1 MPKHQA
7 SRSGYT
13 QAVGAALIALAFLIG
28 VSLFPHQSAPAPR
41 FVAARGGQVFGLGVW
56 LLPFLCLAVGLI
68 ILVRRSFAL
77 SGRVWGLLSA
87 YVVMLVVLHLRY
99 PAGRELLAASGRKGG
114 GYLGALLTLVLR
126 RVTGEPG
133 LWVATVGGAVAA
145 IVLLWGLSLDDLG
158 RLGLTVFLAGGRAAA
173 RAARTVAAWF
183 GGLLVWLGR
192 AAVWLV
198 LMTLAGLRAAGRLV
212 WRTVAA
218 VPPILRRGAVW
229 AAGAASTAVRRL
241 AERSRAFRASTAPP
255 LVPATLS
262 AASPAAVQSLASV
275 AVTPALAVTGPAPAA
290 RADEPSALSLDSG
303 EDAESPGDGLL
314 EEATAELEVPGE
326 LVPAEAP
333 AAESG
338 AAETPTASGAP
349 PETPAGPKRAKRRR
363 SNVTQEALPF
373 PAEPRRAYVVP
384 ELSLLDAFAAKAKA
398 GKVDPE
404 EVARNLERT
413 LASFGVEAKVVHWET
428 GPAVTRYELQPA
440 PGVKVQKITSLTNDI
455 ALSLAASSVRL
466 EAPIPGKSAIGVELP
481 NERPSLVHLREILGS
496 DQFTHATS
504 PLAVAVGKGIAGLP
518 IVADL
523 VQMPHLLIAGAT
535 GAGKS
540 VALNAMIAS
549 ILFRATP
556 EHARFL
562 MIDPKRVELTN
573 YNGIPHL
580 LSPVV
585 TGAREAA
592 AKLRWAIQEMESR
605 YEMFAKDGVRNIQAF
620 NAAHPDRP
628 LAYILIIIDELADLM
643 MVAPADFEEIICRLA
658 QMTRATGMHLLV
670 ATQRPSVDVITGLI
684 KANIPS
690 RIAFSVSSQVDSRT
704 ILDHPGAEKLLGRG
718 DMLFSPLGAIRPT
731 RVQGAFISD
740 AETERLVQ
748 FWRTQGEPAYV
759 DALLQATA
767 DEAAE
772 GGGNN
777 ADALLADAA
786 RLVVRAGYASVSLLQ
801 RKMRIGYVRAARLVD
816 QMEEKGIVG
825 PSQGSS
831 PRELLV
837 GLDELE
843 RVLRAGGPPGG
854 GLAGQHEIKAGSAEP
869 ARFDVMVA
877 GRGSAGTGAGSAEGA
892 S

>member
-1 MPKHQA
+1 MPKHKA
-7 SRSGYT
+7 SRHGYRS
-13 QAVGAALIALAFLIG
+13 AVGAGLIALAFFIG
-28 VSLFPHQSAPAPR
+28 VSLFPHQSAPVPR
-41 FVAARGGQVFGLGVW
+41 FLAARGGQAFGLGIW
-56 LLPFLCLAVGLI
+56 FLPFLCLILGLI
-68 ILVRRSFAL
+68 VVVRRSFAL
-77 SGRVWGLLSA
+77 SVRTWGLIA
-87 YVVMLVVLHLRY
+87 GYLVALVALHLRY
-99 PAGRELLAASGRKGG
+99 QAGHELLAASGRKGG
-114 GYLGALLTLVLR
+114 GYVGALLSVFLR
-126 RVTGEPG
+126 RFTGEPG
-133 LWVATVGGAVAA
+133 LWVATIGGAAAA
-145 IVLLWGLSLDDLG
+145 IVLMSGLSLEKLG
-158 RLGLTVFLAGGRAAA
+158 NAGITAFVAAGRAVAIACRATAA
-173 RAARTVAAWF
+173 GF
-183 GGLLVWLGR
+183 GGAGIWLGR
-192 AAVWLV
+192 ALVRLV
-198 LMTLAGLRAAGRLV
+198 LFTLTGLWVITRLLWRAACAAPPIISRAGA
-212 WRTVAA
+212 WTAAAVAA
-218 VPPILRRGAVW
+218 
-229 AAGAASTAVRRL
+229 ASRSAR
-241 AERSRAFRASTAPP
+241 ERSRAGRESPLPVAPAASAGEPWSQPLAAGEPAPP
-255 LVPATLS
+255 LSPLVES
-262 AASPAAVQSLASV
+262 VDAAAGVL
-275 AVTPALAVTGPAPAA
+275 
-290 RADEPSALSLDSG
+290 
-303 EDAESPGDGLL
+303 GD
-314 EEATAELEVPGE
+314 
-326 LVPAEAP
+326 
-333 AAESG
+333 AAEDEAALVG
-338 AAETPTASGAP
+338 AG
-349 PETPAGPKRAKRRR
+349 TPAGEAAPLDAAAASKRPRRRR
-363 SNVTQEALPF
+363 STVAQESLPF

-384 ELSLLDAFAAKAKA
+384 DLSLLDAFAAKAKT

-404 EVARNLERT
+404 EVARSLERT
-413 LASFGVEAKVVHWET
+413 LASFGVEAKVIRWET
-428 GPAVTRYELQPA
+428 GPVVTRYELQPA
-440 PGVKVQKITSLTNDI
+440 PGVKVQRITSLQNDI

-481 NERPSLVHLREILGS
+481 NERPSLVHLREILAS
-496 DQFTHATS
+496 DDFTRTTTS
-504 PLAVAVGKGIAGLP
+504 PLIVAVGKGIAGTP

-556 EHARFL
+556 EQARFL

-605 YEMFAKDGVRNIQAF
+605 YEIFAKDGVRNIQAF
-620 NAAHPDRP
+620 NASHPDRP

-658 QMTRATGMHLLV
+658 QMTRATGIHLLV

-690 RIAFSVSSQVDSRT
+690 LVAFSVSSQVDSRT

-718 DMLFSPLGAIRPT
+718 DMLFSPLGATRPT

-759 DALLQATA
+759 DALLRATA

-772 GGGNN
+772 ESGG

-843 RVLRAGGPPGG
+843 RVLRSAGAGDNRSGG
-854 GLAGQHEIKAGSAEP
+854 GEPPAEP
-869 ARFDVMVA
+869 VGRVRAAAVA
-877 GRGSAGTGAGSAEGA
+877 EDM
-892 S
+892 

>member
-1 MPKHQA
+1 VPKHKA
-7 SRSGYT
+7 SHSGYT
-13 QAVGAALIALAFLIG
+13 KVVGAALIALAFLVA

-41 FVAARGGQVFGLGVW
+41 FLAARGGQAFGLGIW
-56 LLPFLCLAVGLI
+56 FLPVLCFVIGLI
-68 ILVRRSFAL
+68 LWVHQSFTL
-77 SGRVWGLLSA
+77 SGRVWGLLGG
-87 YVVMLVVLHLRY
+87 YLVALVALHLRY

-114 GYLGALLTLVLR
+114 GYVGAVLSLVLR

-133 LWVATVGGAVAA
+133 LWVAILGGAAA
-145 IVLLWGLSLDDLG
+145 AAVLLWGLSLDDLG
-158 RLGLTVFLAGGRAAA
+158 HVALTVFLAAGRAVAGAA
-173 RAARTVAAWF
+173 RAVGAWC
-183 GGLLVWLGR
+183 GGAVSWLGR
-192 AAVWLV
+192 TTVWLV
-198 LMTLAGLRAAGRLV
+198 LMTLAGLRAIVRLC
-212 WRTVAA
+212 WR
-218 VPPILRRGAVW
+218 
-229 AAGAASTAVRRL
+229 
-241 AERSRAFRASTAPP
+241 
-255 LVPATLS
+255 
-262 AASPAAVQSLASV
+262 
-275 AVTPALAVTGPAPAA
+275 AA
-290 RADEPSALSLDSG
+290 RATPPLGYRVVAWTATGVGTMLRRVSDRVNALRLPTVSPRALEASDAAPPAASMNGLPAAAASEPLPDLLLES
-303 EDAESPGDGLL
+303 EDPAGDGDTG
-314 EEATAELEVPGE
+314 EETAFPGGTATAEEPARAELPLGAEGLNGVDPQAGE
-326 LVPAEAP
+326 AAPPAETQP
-333 AAESG
+333 S
-338 AAETPTASGAP
+338 TRRP
-349 PETPAGPKRAKRRR
+349 RRRR
-363 SNVTQEALPF
+363 SSVAQEALPF
-373 PAEPRRAYVVP
+373 PVEPRRAYTVP
-384 ELSLLDAFAAKAKA
+384 DLSLLDAFAAKAKA

-404 EVARNLERT
+404 EVARALERT
-413 LASFGVEAKVVHWET
+413 LASFGVEAKVIRWET
-428 GPAVTRYELQPA
+428 GPVVTRYELQPA
-440 PGVKVQKITSLTNDI
+440 PGVKVQKITSLQNDI

-481 NERPSLVHLREILGS
+481 NERPSLVHLREILAS
-496 DQFTHATS
+496 DDFARAPS
-504 PLAVAVGKGIAGLP
+504 PLIVGVGKGIAGMP
-518 IVADL
+518 ILADL

-549 ILFRATP
+549 ILFHATP
-556 EHARFL
+556 EHVRFL

-620 NAAHPDRP
+620 NASHPDRP

-658 QMTRATGMHLLV
+658 QMTRATGIHLLV

-718 DMLFSPLGAIRPT
+718 DMLFSPLGASRPT

-748 FWRTQGEPAYV
+748 FWRAQGEPAYV
-759 DALLQATA
+759 DALLNATA
-767 DEAAE
+767 AEAPDESR
-772 GGGNN
+772 G

-843 RVLRAGGPPGG
+843 RVLR
-854 GLAGQHEIKAGSAEP
+854 
-869 ARFDVMVA
+869 
-877 GRGSAGTGAGSAEGA
+877 TGASGEAHAHAAAAAEDA

>member
-1 MPKHQA
+1 VDEVSPNTTRWTDADAAEPPVERREETVPERGHTA
-7 SRSGYT
+7 AIDEPAAAADGVETYGDVEEAGPRPGDE
-13 QAVGAALIALAFLIG
+13 AWDAGGAAAAATG
-28 VSLFPHQSAPAPR
+28 DEAAAGQGDSGRPDAHPAPR
-41 FVAARGGQVFGLGVW
+41 RQ
-56 LLPFLCLAVGLI
+56 
-68 ILVRRSFAL
+68 
-77 SGRVWGLLSA
+77 
-87 YVVMLVVLHLRY
+87 
-99 PAGRELLAASGRKGG
+99 
-114 GYLGALLTLVLR
+114 
-126 RVTGEPG
+126 
-133 LWVATVGGAVAA
+133 
-145 IVLLWGLSLDDLG
+145 
-158 RLGLTVFLAGGRAAA
+158 
-173 RAARTVAAWF
+173 
-183 GGLLVWLGR
+183 
-192 AAVWLV
+192 
-198 LMTLAGLRAAGRLV
+198 
-212 WRTVAA
+212 
-218 VPPILRRGAVW
+218 
-229 AAGAASTAVRRL
+229 
-241 AERSRAFRASTAPP
+241 
-255 LVPATLS
+255 
-262 AASPAAVQSLASV
+262 
-275 AVTPALAVTGPAPAA
+275 
-290 RADEPSALSLDSG
+290 
-303 EDAESPGDGLL
+303 
-314 EEATAELEVPGE
+314 
-326 LVPAEAP
+326 
-333 AAESG
+333 
-338 AAETPTASGAP
+338 
-349 PETPAGPKRAKRRR
+349 KRRR
-363 SNVTQEALPF
+363 AGTSQEALPF
-373 PAEPRRAYVVP
+373 PAAPRRAYVP
-384 ELSLLDAFAAKAKA
+384 PDLSLLDAFSPKAKT

-413 LASFGVEAKVVHWET
+413 LASFGVEAKVVRWET
-428 GPAVTRYELQPA
+428 GPVVTRYELQPA
-440 PGVKVQKITSLTNDI
+440 PGVKVQKITSLQNDI

-481 NERPSLVHLREILGS
+481 NERPSLVHLREILS
-496 DQFTHATS
+496 SEEFARATS
-504 PLAVAVGKGIAGLP
+504 PLAVGVGKGIAGTP

-549 ILFRATP
+549 ILFRSTP
-556 EHARFL
+556 EQARLL

-585 TGAREAA
+585 TGPREAA
-592 AKLRWAIQEMESR
+592 AKLRWAISEMESR

-620 NAAHPDRP
+620 NASHPDRP

-658 QMTRATGMHLLV
+658 QMTRATGIHLLV

-718 DMLFSPLGAIRPT
+718 DMLFSPLGATRPT

-759 DALLQATA
+759 EALLQAS
-767 DEAAE
+767 AAE
-772 GGGNN
+772 AQEEARG

-837 GLDELE
+837 GIAELE
-843 RVLRAGGPPGG
+843 RLLRAGPEETAGG
-854 GLAGQHEIKAGSAEP
+854 DAGAAEEDRRP
-869 ARFDVMVA
+869 ARA
-877 GRGSAGTGAGSAEGA
+877 GVRQE
-892 S
+892 

>member
-7 SRSGYT
+7 SHSGY
-13 QAVGAALIALAFLIG
+13 AGAIGAGLIALAFLIG
-28 VSLFPHQSAPAPR
+28 VSLFPHQSAPVPR
-41 FVAARGGQVFGLGVW
+41 FVAARGGQAFGLGLW
-56 LLPFLCLAVGLI
+56 FLPFLCLVIGLI
-68 ILVRRSFAL
+68 VLVRRNLVL
-77 SGRVWGLLSA
+77 SGRVWGLLGG
-87 YVVMLVVLHLRY
+87 YVVALVALHLRY
-99 PAGRELLAASGRKGG
+99 PAGRELLAAAGRKGG
-114 GYLGALLTLVLR
+114 GYVGGLLVLVLR

-133 LWVATVGGAVAA
+133 LWVATLGGAAAA

-158 RLGLTVFLAGGRAAA
+158 RAGLTTFLAAGRATA
-173 RAARTVAAWF
+173 RAGRALAAWC
-183 GGLLVWLGR
+183 GWALAWLGR
-192 AAVWLV
+192 AAVWVV
-198 LMTLAGLRAAGRLV
+198 LITLAGLRAIGRLM
-212 WRTVAA
+212 WRAVRAA
-218 VPPILRRGAVW
+218 PPLFQRVMLRTGHAAGVSWRRAWEWARALRR
-229 AAGAASTAVRRL
+229 
-241 AERSRAFRASTAPP
+241 STAPP
-255 LVPATLS
+255 AVPAAPTVGGL
-262 AASPAAVQSLASV
+262 
-275 AVTPALAVTGPAPAA
+275 PAPAA
-290 RADEPSALSLDSG
+290 AFGPALPAGPIAAGTPAPVTASLDSLEAAAGPAAEFEEAAAEPADSEDLAGAEEPAGVEGPAAAGGSAAAGPPAG
-303 EDAESPGDGLL
+303 EDAPVSGTQ
-314 EEATAELEVPGE
+314 A
-326 LVPAEAP
+326 AP
-333 AAESG
+333 RR
-338 AAETPTASGAP
+338 P
-349 PETPAGPKRAKRRR
+349 KRRR
-363 SNVTQEALPF
+363 SNVEQESLPF
-373 PAEPRRAYVVP
+373 PVEPRRAYVVP
-384 ELSLLDAFAAKAKA
+384 DLSLLDAFAAKAKA

-404 EVARNLERT
+404 EVARALERT
-413 LASFGVEAKVVHWET
+413 LASFGVEAKVIRWET
-428 GPAVTRYELQPA
+428 GPVVTRYELQPA
-440 PGVKVQKITSLTNDI
+440 PGVKVQKITSLQNDI

-481 NERPSLVHLREILGS
+481 NERPSLVHLREILAS
-496 DQFTHATS
+496 DDFARAPS
-504 PLAVAVGKGIAGLP
+504 PLIVGVGKGIAGMP
-518 IVADL
+518 IIADL

-549 ILFRATP
+549 ILFHATP
-556 EHARFL
+556 EQARFL

-620 NAAHPDRP
+620 NASHPDRP

-658 QMTRATGMHLLV
+658 QMTRATGIHLLV

-718 DMLFSPLGAIRPT
+718 DMLFSPLGASRPT

-748 FWRTQGEPAYV
+748 FWRAQGEPAYV
-759 DALLQATA
+759 AALLRATA
-767 DEAAE
+767 AE
-772 GGGNN
+772 TAEESAG

-843 RVLRAGGPPGG
+843 RVLRAG
-854 GLAGQHEIKAGSAEP
+854 SAEP
-869 ARFDVMVA
+869 ARA
-877 GRGSAGTGAGSAEGA
+877 GAGAEDL